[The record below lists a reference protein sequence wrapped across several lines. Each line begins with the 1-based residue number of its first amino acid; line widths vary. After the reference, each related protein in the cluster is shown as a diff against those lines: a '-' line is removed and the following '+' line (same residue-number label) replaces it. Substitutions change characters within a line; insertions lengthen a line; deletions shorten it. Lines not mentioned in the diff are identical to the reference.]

1 MSVKEREE
9 RGENPHEQM
18 SLKGTFEVFPFVSCK
33 ISKKKSG
40 SKYSTLEITAEMLV
54 GSISAKTVDLKF
66 GFIFFCAI
74 FCCIGLQL
82 SRI

>member
-9 RGENPHEQM
+9 RGENPHQQM
-18 SLKGTFEVFPFVSCK
+18 SLK
-33 ISKKKSG
+33 G
-40 SKYSTLEITAEMLV
+40 SKYSTLEITAEMLE

-66 GFIFFCAI
+66 GFIFFCAN